1 MRKPDKKEHINL
13 FFSAFLVIAF
23 IVCANFFSKFT
34 ENMDL
39 MTGRI
44 ITAAVYAV
52 FGILLFYATRVGD
65 GKAVMRFSPLT
76 LIVLVLPTLL
86 IILATLFEGMP
97 LHKTFAPDG
106 VTGLSAVTSLAA
118 VALGYGLP
126 YSFCSGFELETDD
139 AAETA
144 EDEEAPAV
152 LKGGIE
158 EDLLDEEDSE
168 EAGFDEDFDFSDE

>member
-44 ITAAVYAV
+44 ITVAVYAV

-106 VTGLSAVTSLAA
+106 VTGLSVVTSLAA
-118 VALGYGLP
+118 VAFGYGLP

>member
-97 LHKTFAPDG
+97 LHKTFVPDG
-106 VTGLSAVTSLAA
+106 VTGLSVVTSLAA

-158 EDLLDEEDSE
+158 EDLLDEDSE

>member
-13 FFSAFLVIAF
+13 FFSAFLIIAF

-39 MTGRI
+39 MTGRLI
-44 ITAAVYAV
+44 SAAVYAV

-65 GKAVMRFSPLT
+65 GKAIMRFSPLT

-106 VTGLSAVTSLAA
+106 VTGLSVVISLAA
-118 VALGYGLP
+118 VAFG
-126 YSFCSGFELETDD
+126 
-139 AAETA
+139 
-144 EDEEAPAV
+144 
-152 LKGGIE
+152 
-158 EDLLDEEDSE
+158 
-168 EAGFDEDFDFSDE
+168 

>member
-13 FFSAFLVIAF
+13 FFSAFLIIAF

-34 ENMDL
+34 ENMDI
-39 MTGRI
+39 MTGRLI
-44 ITAAVYAV
+44 SAAVYAV

-65 GKAVMRFSPLT
+65 GKAIMRFSPLT

-106 VTGLSAVTSLAA
+106 VTGLSVVTSLAA
-118 VALGYGLP
+118 VAFGYGLP

-139 AAETA
+139 AAKKA
-144 EDEEAPAV
+144 EDDGAPEV
-152 LKGGIE
+152 LKGGVE
-158 EDLLDEEDSE
+158 EDLLDDEDSE
-168 EAGFDEDFDFSDE
+168 EAEFDDDADLFEE

>member
-13 FFSAFLVIAF
+13 FFSAFLIIAF

-39 MTGRI
+39 MTGRLI
-44 ITAAVYAV
+44 SAAVYAV

-65 GKAVMRFSPLT
+65 GKAIMRFSPLT

-106 VTGLSAVTSLAA
+106 VTGLSVVTSLAA
-118 VALGYGLP
+118 VAFGYGLP

-139 AAETA
+139 AAKKA
-144 EDEEAPAV
+144 EDDGAPEV
-152 LKGGIE
+152 LKGGVE
-158 EDLLDEEDSE
+158 EDLLDDEDSE
-168 EAGFDEDFDFSDE
+168 EAEFDDGADLFEE

>member
-1 MRKPDKKEHINL
+1 
-13 FFSAFLVIAF
+13 
-23 IVCANFFSKFT
+23 
-34 ENMDL
+34 
-39 MTGRI
+39 
-44 ITAAVYAV
+44 
-52 FGILLFYATRVGD
+52 
-65 GKAVMRFSPLT
+65 MRFSPLT

-106 VTGLSAVTSLAA
+106 VTGLSVVTSLAA